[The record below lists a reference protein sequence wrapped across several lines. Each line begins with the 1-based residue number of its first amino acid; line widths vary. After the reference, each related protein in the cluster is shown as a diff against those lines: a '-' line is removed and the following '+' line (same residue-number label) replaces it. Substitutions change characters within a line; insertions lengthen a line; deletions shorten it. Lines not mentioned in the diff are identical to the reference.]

1 MTTTEEFQ
9 AVKLSLR
16 LDALIHAALQKE
28 GQAKGR
34 EIGEHIQRIL
44 TEHAIHQKLLDDATG
59 MEYKMMWSLVHRAVE
74 TARRICRDG
83 GFATDITLKTFQK
96 CMEDKLWAAEYESY
110 VKDNP
115 YKHGNPRKSPI
126 NKEIG
131 FRIREG
137 IGGKVVKLSNG
148 KPAKTPV
155 VGEII
160 QSYTPM
166 GSFNSDA
173 VKAIA

>member
-1 MTTTEEFQ
+1 MPFSEEVQ

-16 LDALIHAALQKE
+16 LDAPIHAALQKE

-44 TEHAIHQKLLDDATG
+44 TEHAINQKLLDHETTKDYETA
-59 MEYKMMWSLVHRAVE
+59 WSLVHRAVE

-83 GFATDITLKTFQK
+83 AFASDITLQTFRQ
-96 CMEDKLWAAEYESY
+96 CMEDKSWAADYESY
-110 VKDNP
+110 VRDNP
-115 YKHGNPRKSPI
+115 YKHGNPRKAI

-131 FRIREG
+131 LRIKER
-137 IGGKVVKLSNG
+137 IGGQVVKMSNG

-166 GSFNSDA
+166 ESFNSDA
-173 VKAIA
+173 VKE

>member
-1 MTTTEEFQ
+1 MTLKESQ

-16 LDALIHAALQKE
+16 LDARIHTAIQKD
-28 GQAKGR
+28 GRAKGR
-34 EIGEHIQRIL
+34 EIVEHIQRIL
-44 TEHAIHQKLLDDATG
+44 AEYAIHLKLVDDAVTKEFE
-59 MEYKMMWSLVHRAVE
+59 MFWSLVDRAVE

-83 GFATDITLKTFQK
+83 GFATDITHKAFLE
-96 CMEDKLWAAEYESY
+96 CMKDKQWAADYESY

-115 YKHGNPRKSPI
+115 YKHGNPRKRQI

-137 IGGKVVKLSNG
+137 IGGQVAKSSDG

-155 VGEII
+155 VGSII

-166 GSFNSDA
+166 KSFNNDA
-173 VKAIA
+173 VRAIA